1 MGSIEGYV
9 RRYKLDAL
17 LSADLVEKL
26 APRRWE
32 PGEFIIRSGDP
43 VESLLFLVEG
53 KAKAYNALEN
63 GQSVL
68 ASFFRPLDVFG
79 EVELFSSEGYF
90 LSVEARSPT
99 LCLSLPVKSI
109 KAAADRNACFFM
121 YLCARLGEKIIDR
134 NQAEAINLRYPVEAR
149 LASYLLAL
157 VDGGDILGTDDLGE
171 LADFLGASYR
181 QLGRVVRRFREE
193 GILERA
199 RGRISV
205 LDRSKLE
212 PLARD
217 LYARRSGAV
226 RPESFAR

>member
-1 MGSIEGYV
+1 MGPIDGYV
-9 RRYKLDAL
+9 RRHKLDVL
-17 LSADLVEKL
+17 LSPDLVEKL

-32 PGEFIIRSGDP
+32 AGEFLIRSGDP

-53 KAKAYNALEN
+53 RAKAYNALEN

-79 EVELFSSEGYF
+79 EVELFSAEGYF
-90 LSVEARSPT
+90 LSVEALSPT
-99 LCLSLPVKSI
+99 LCLALPVKAI
-109 KAAADRNACFFM
+109 KAAADRNARFFM
-121 YLCARLGEKIIDR
+121 YLCARLGEKIVDR
-134 NQAEAINLRYPVEAR
+134 NQAEAINLRYPVETR
-149 LASYLLAL
+149 LASYLLAAAE
-157 VDGGDILGTDDLGE
+157 GGGSLGTDDLGE

-181 QLGRVVRRFREE
+181 QLARVVRRFRDE

-199 RGRISV
+199 RGRIRV

-226 RPESFAR
+226 RPESFAG